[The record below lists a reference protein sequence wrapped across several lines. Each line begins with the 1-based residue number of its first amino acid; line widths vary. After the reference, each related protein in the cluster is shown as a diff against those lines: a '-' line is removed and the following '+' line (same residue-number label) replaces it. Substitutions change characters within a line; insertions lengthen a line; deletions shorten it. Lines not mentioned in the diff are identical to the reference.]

1 MCYVSTINLICTGSE
16 STPRSRSPA
25 STARESSLPPG
36 PSQLRDDD
44 NAGSL
49 MPPPSQPTIYQTP
62 TQGSR
67 KRQATLSSSSRSDT
81 YTKRIADRTLQLQ
94 HREKELA
101 IQAQELKNRETQQ
114 RLDREA
120 LQFEREQ
127 LEFRRALEAEQA
139 RGQ

>member
-1 MCYVSTINLICTGSE
+1 MYLIYIDSQ
-16 STPRSRSPA
+16 STPRSRSPV
-25 STARESSLPPG
+25 STHRELSPALA
-36 PSQLRDDD
+36 PSQLRHDGILLD
-44 NAGSL
+44 GISSS
-49 MPPPSQPTIYQTP
+49 MPPPSQPSIYQTP
-62 TQGSR
+62 QASR

-81 YTKRIADRTLQLQ
+81 YTRRIADRTLQLQ

-127 LEFRRALEAEQA
+127 FEFRKALQAEQA
-139 RGQ
+139 KGG

>member
-1 MCYVSTINLICTGSE
+1 MRIESE
-16 STPRSRSPA
+16 STPRSRSPV
-25 STARESSLPPG
+25 STQRESSPAPG
-36 PSQLRDDD
+36 PSQLRQDGVDL
-44 NAGSL
+44 L
-49 MPPPSQPTIYQTP
+49 MPPPSQPSIYQTP
-62 TQGSR
+62 TQGLR

-81 YTKRIADRTLQLQ
+81 YSKRIADRTLQLQ

-127 LEFRRALEAEQA
+127 FEFRKALEAEQT
-139 RGQ
+139 RGN